1 MVVSGGLTS
10 SCEKKKSED
19 KGEKERY
26 TYLNAEFQRIAREIR
41 KPSLVSNAK
50 KQKKTMEWKR
60 LEISS
65 RKLEI
70 QKEHFMQIGHNK
82 GQKCYHPNRSRRY

>member
-41 KPSLVSNAK
+41 KPS
-50 KQKKTMEWKR
+50 
-60 LEISS
+60 
-65 RKLEI
+65 
-70 QKEHFMQIGHNK
+70 
-82 GQKCYHPNRSRRY
+82 